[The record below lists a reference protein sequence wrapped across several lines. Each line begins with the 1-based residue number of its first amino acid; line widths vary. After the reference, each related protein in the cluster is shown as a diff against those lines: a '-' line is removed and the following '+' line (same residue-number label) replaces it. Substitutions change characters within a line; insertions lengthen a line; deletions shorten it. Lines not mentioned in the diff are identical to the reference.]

1 MGPKANSAGS
11 EIAGRA
17 VQIELRGLG
26 KRYGDVV
33 GVSPTNL
40 QIFRGEFFSLL
51 GPSGCG
57 KSTIL
62 KLVAGFEDP
71 SEGEVLVAGRSMVG
85 IPPER
90 RNVGFVF
97 QNYALFPHMSV
108 FENVEFGLRA
118 RGVPTSV
125 SRDRVHAALELVELT
140 GFGERRPNQLSG
152 GQQQRVALA
161 RALVI
166 EPDVLLLDEP
176 LGALDRKLRQAMQIN
191 LIELQKQLGVTTV
204 FVTHDQEEALT
215 MSDRIGVMSTRRQ
228 TIEQVGT
235 PREIYE
241 HPCSVLV
248 SDFIGQTNL
257 WNEAIVDGGDER
269 LALTERGFRVAR
281 SPVTAAAAAAT
292 VVVSLRPERIRLV
305 AEDFIAG
312 ASENTLDGRVREV
325 VFIGELI
332 LYLVETELEITMQ
345 VKVLN
350 SEDNVLYERGDSVRL
365 VWHAES
371 MLPLPGA

>member
-1 MGPKANSAGS
+1 MSPQPNSSGS
-11 EIAGRA
+11 VDAGRA

-26 KRYGDVV
+26 KRYGEVV

-40 QIFRGEFFSLL
+40 QIIQGEFFSLL

-62 KLVAGFEDP
+62 KLIAGFEVP
-71 SEGEVLVAGRSMVG
+71 SEGEVRVAGRAMAG

-108 FENVEFGLRA
+108 FENVDFGLRA
-118 RGVPTSV
+118 RGVPTSE
-125 SRDRVHAALELVELT
+125 SRDRVHAALDLVELT
-140 GFGERRPNQLSG
+140 GFGKRRPNQLSG

-235 PREIYE
+235 PRQIYE

-257 WNEAIVDGGDER
+257 WEEQIVDAGDDP
-269 LALTERGFRVAR
+269 LALTERGFRVVR
-281 SPVTAAAAAAT
+281 SPVTAAAST
-292 VVVSLRPERIRLV
+292 VVVSLRPERIRIV
-305 AEDFIAG
+305 AEDFIVG

-332 LYLVETELEITMQ
+332 LYLIETELEITMQ

-350 SEDNVLYERGDSVRL
+350 SEDNVLFKRGDSVTL
-365 VWHAES
+365 AWQAES
-371 MLPLPGA
+371 MLALPGA

>member
-1 MGPKANSAGS
+1 MSPKANNGGS
-11 EIAGRA
+11 DRAGRA

-33 GVSPTNL
+33 GVSPTDL
-40 QIFRGEFFSLL
+40 QIFQGEFFSLL

-71 SEGEVLVAGRSMVG
+71 SDGEVLVAGRSMVG

-108 FENVEFGLRA
+108 FENVDFGLRA
-118 RGVPTSV
+118 RSVPTPV
-125 SRDRVHAALELVELT
+125 SRDRVHAALELVELA

-257 WNEAIVDGGDER
+257 WKENLVDGGDER
-269 LALTERGFRVAR
+269 LALTERGFRVVR
-281 SPVTAAAAAAT
+281 SPVTAAAST
-292 VVVSLRPERIRLV
+292 VVVSLRPERIRIV
-305 AEDFIAG
+305 AEDVVAG
-312 ASENTLDGRVREV
+312 ASENALDGRVREV

-332 LYLVETELEITMQ
+332 LYLIETELEITMQ

-350 SEDNVLYERGDSVRL
+350 SEDNVLFERGDSVRL
-365 VWHAES
+365 VWQAES
-371 MLPLPGA
+371 MVPLPGA

>member
-1 MGPKANSAGS
+1 MSPQPNSSGS
-11 EIAGRA
+11 VDAGRA

-26 KRYGDVV
+26 KRYGEVV

-40 QIFRGEFFSLL
+40 QIFQGEFFSLL

-62 KLVAGFEDP
+62 KLIAGFEVP
-71 SEGEVLVAGRSMVG
+71 SEGEVRVAGRPMAG

-108 FENVEFGLRA
+108 FENVDFGLRA
-118 RGVPTSV
+118 RGVPTSE
-125 SRDRVHAALELVELT
+125 SRDRVHAALDLVELT
-140 GFGERRPNQLSG
+140 GFGKRRPNQLSG

-235 PREIYE
+235 PRQIYE
-241 HPCSVLV
+241 HPCSMLV

-257 WNEAIVDGGDER
+257 WEEQIVDAGDDP
-269 LALTERGFRVAR
+269 LALTERGFRVVR
-281 SPVTAAAAAAT
+281 SPVTAAAST
-292 VVVSLRPERIRLV
+292 VVVSLRPERIRIV
-305 AEDFIAG
+305 AEDFIVG

-332 LYLVETELEITMQ
+332 LYLIETELEITMQ

-350 SEDNVLYERGDSVRL
+350 SEDNVLFERGDSVTL
-365 VWHAES
+365 VWQAES

>member
-1 MGPKANSAGS
+1 M
-11 EIAGRA
+11 
-17 VQIELRGLG
+17 QIELRGLG

-33 GVSPTNL
+33 GVSPTDL
-40 QIFRGEFFSLL
+40 QIFQGEFFSLL

-71 SEGEVLVAGRSMVG
+71 SDGEVLVAGRSMVG

-108 FENVEFGLRA
+108 FENVDFGLRA
-118 RGVPTSV
+118 RSVPTPV
-125 SRDRVHAALELVELT
+125 SRDRVHAALELVELA

-257 WNEAIVDGGDER
+257 WKENLVDGGDER
-269 LALTERGFRVAR
+269 LALTERGFRVVR
-281 SPVTAAAAAAT
+281 SPVTAAAAT
-292 VVVSLRPERIRLV
+292 VVVSLRPERIRIV
-305 AEDFIAG
+305 AEDVVAG
-312 ASENTLDGRVREV
+312 ASENALDGRVREV

-332 LYLVETELEITMQ
+332 LYLIATELEITMQ

-350 SEDNVLYERGDSVRL
+350 SEDNVLFERGDSVRL
-365 VWHAES
+365 VWQAES
-371 MLPLPGA
+371 MVPLPGA

>member
-1 MGPKANSAGS
+1 MSPQPNSSGS
-11 EIAGRA
+11 VDAGRA

-26 KRYGDVV
+26 KRYGEVV

-40 QIFRGEFFSLL
+40 QILQGEFFSLL

-62 KLVAGFEDP
+62 KLIAGFEIP
-71 SEGEVLVAGRSMVG
+71 SEGEVRVAGRPMAG

-108 FENVEFGLRA
+108 FENVDFGLRA
-118 RGVPTSV
+118 RGVPTSA
-125 SRDRVHAALELVELT
+125 SRDRVQAALDLVELT
-140 GFGERRPNQLSG
+140 GFGKRRPNQLSG

-235 PREIYE
+235 PRQIYE

-257 WNEAIVDGGDER
+257 WEEQIVDAGDDP

-281 SPVTAAAAAAT
+281 SPVTAAAST
-292 VVVSLRPERIRLV
+292 VIVSLRPERIRIV

-312 ASENTLDGRVREV
+312 ASENTLHGRVREV

-332 LYLVETELEITMQ
+332 LYLIETELEITMQ

-350 SEDNVLYERGDSVRL
+350 SEDNVLFERGDSVTL
-365 VWHAES
+365 VWQAES
-371 MLPLPGA
+371 MLALPGA

>member
-1 MGPKANSAGS
+1 MSPQPNSSGS
-11 EIAGRA
+11 VDAGRA

-26 KRYGDVV
+26 KRYDEVV

-40 QIFRGEFFSLL
+40 QIIQGEFFSLL

-62 KLVAGFEDP
+62 KLIAGFEVP
-71 SEGEVLVAGRSMVG
+71 SEGEVRVAGRAMAG

-108 FENVEFGLRA
+108 FENVDFGLRA
-118 RGVPTSV
+118 RGVPTSE
-125 SRDRVHAALELVELT
+125 SRDRVQAALNLVELT
-140 GFGERRPNQLSG
+140 GFGKRRPNQLSG

-191 LIELQKQLGVTTV
+191 LIELQKKLGVTTV

-235 PREIYE
+235 PRQIYE
-241 HPCSVLV
+241 RPCSVLV

-257 WNEAIVDGGDER
+257 WEERIVDAGDEP

-281 SPVTAAAAAAT
+281 SPVTAAAAST
-292 VVVSLRPERIRLV
+292 VIVSLRPERIRIV
-305 AEDFIAG
+305 AGDFIAG
-312 ASENTLDGRVREV
+312 AWENTLDGRVREV

-332 LYLVETELEITMQ
+332 LYLIETELEITMQ

-350 SEDNVLYERGDSVRL
+350 SEDNVLFKRGDSVTL
-365 VWHAES
+365 AWQAES
-371 MLPLPGA
+371 MLALPGA